1 MARRNIYKVGDDT
14 LRQVS
19 KPVTEF
25 DDKLSALIDD
35 MIDTLKY
42 ADGAGLAAPQIGV
55 LKRIFVATFDG
66 GETIIEAVNPVIVSS
81 KGKRIAPE
89 GCLSIPNVYE
99 KVARPRRVVVHA
111 YNRRGEPIVL
121 KADGFPASCY
131 CHEIDHLDGILFTD
145 KTVKKADKK
154 GK

>member
-1 MARRNIYKVGDDT
+1 MAKRKIYQIGDDT

-25 DDKLSALIDD
+25 DEKLSLLIDD
-35 MIDTLKY
+35 MIDTLIY
-42 ADGAGLAAPQIGV
+42 ADGAGLAAPQVGV

-66 GETIIEAVNPVIVSS
+66 GKTIIEAVNPVIVSA
-81 KGKRIAPE
+81 KGKRVAPE
-89 GCLSIPNVYE
+89 GCLSIPNIHE
-99 KVARPRRVVVHA
+99 KVERPRHVVVNA
-111 YNRRGEPIVL
+111 FDRYGNPIVL

-145 KTVKKADKK
+145 RAVKD
-154 GK
+154 

>member
-1 MARRNIYKVGDDT
+1 MARRKICQVGDDT

-25 DDKLSALIDD
+25 DDKLAMLIDD
-35 MIDTLKY
+35 MRDTLIY

-66 GETIIEAVNPVIVSS
+66 GRTIIEAVNPTIVQA
-81 KGKRIAPE
+81 KGKRVAPE
-89 GCLSIPNVYE
+89 GCLSIPNIRE
-99 KVARPRRVVVHA
+99 KVERPRRVVVHA
-111 YNRRGEPIVL
+111 FDRYGNPIEL
-121 KADGFPASCY
+121 IGSGFDASCF

-145 KTVKKADKK
+145 KSIK
-154 GK
+154 GKR